1 MPLLALL
8 CSRYQAIMPP
18 FKQTNITMT
27 QFFTGINYFFKGF
40 GIAMHEKIRMYVI
53 IPLSINFV
61 IFSALIWFAFVNLQ
75 NYINK
80 FIPDWLL
87 SFEFISS
94 IIGFIIGLGLIIV
107 ASFVFALVANLIA
120 APFNAI
126 LSEKVEQL
134 LTHTPP
140 PSTGRLGGV
149 FQSYVHAI
157 SSQIHKLWY
166 TLLWSIVL
174 LILFLIPLTTII
186 APPLWMIFGAWMLA
200 LEYIDYP
207 ANNHEILFKQQRE
220 ILRKNRGASLGFGG
234 ITMLF
239 TMIPILN
246 LVVMPI
252 SVVAMTALYVDK
264 LSPNNQD

>member
-1 MPLLALL
+1 M
-8 CSRYQAIMPP
+8 R
-18 FKQTNITMT
+18 
-27 QFFTGINYFFKGF
+27 GI
-40 GIAMHEKIRMYVI
+40 I
-53 IPLSINFV
+53 L
-61 IFSALIWFAFVNLQ
+61 
-75 NYINK
+75 
-80 FIPDWLL
+80 
-87 SFEFISS
+87 
-94 IIGFIIGLGLIIV
+94 FII
-107 ASFVFALVANLIA
+107 ASFVFAVVANLIA

-252 SVVAMTALYVDK
+252 AVVAMTALYVDK